1 MVCWNDAAES
11 AAWCEQKRHTAGSES
26 PSVSIQSAQSS
37 GRLPA
42 GSGTSSSSS
51 SYAPY
56 DESDKEWK
64 WENILNRM
72 EAKIEGTVKLASV
85 MGKQFCKDRTS
96 YNEGTSREC
105 MARLKEGMKVRLD
118 KVLDEIFRADLP
130 SAR

>member
-1 MVCWNDAAES
+1 MASRDAAKV
-11 AAWCEQKRHTAGSES
+11 EQCRRFAKGDDYERC
-26 PSVSIQSAQSS
+26 VKLIR
-37 GRLPA
+37 RLPA
-42 GSGTSSSSS
+42 RGASSSSSSSS